1 MDAKQYDGGKG
12 HARPVNLP
20 FLIKEKETER
30 EQPREMSVDQHTA
43 VRSLANERQ
52 PVSAH

>member
-1 MDAKQYDGGKG
+1 MYGGKE

-20 FLIKEKETER
+20 WFIKKKETER
-30 EQPREMSVDQHTA
+30 EQPREMSVDQHVA
-43 VRSLANERQ
+43 ARSLANERQ